1 LAAVLGASEADVARW
16 LDAADAE
23 VPEDIL
29 DAVEEQQELLYEA
42 ANAMTGMYRERF
54 GEPFALAS
62 EGEAAAAPA
71 EKDGEAGEAGA
82 EATIEPTLIEVPL
95 LKSQDEYHTVF
106 AVTAGSAAITYG
118 TYNCVMCAIAK
129 NLLDAGYRVAFT
141 GVRPDV
147 PLLSLEAHGLRREA

>member
-1 LAAVLGASEADVARW
+1 
-16 LDAADAE
+16 
-23 VPEDIL
+23 
-29 DAVEEQQELLYEA
+29 
-42 ANAMTGMYRERF
+42 MYRERF
-54 GEPFALAS
+54 GEPFVLAS
-62 EGEAAAAPA
+62 DDEAAA
-71 EKDGEAGEAGA
+71 EKDGEAGEAGTA
-82 EATIEPTLIEVPL
+82 GAEPTLIEVPL